1 MYDLLKYTI
10 MKKILLLAV
19 TFCMIAVPAAM
30 AQSRETVKA
39 TRQNQQVQRTIKGE
53 STANRP
59 VKYQKVNKNN
69 SQQTVAPKSSQDNT
83 RVRRPA
89 EAEVIK
95 DKALTQQK
103 SGPKSIQKQN
113 VERVPV
119 DNEVVKDK
127 TLTQQEAA
135 MREKITSE
143 RERLSFECRDAR
155 LKLNNAQGKMET
167 EQRNLQALIEK
178 QQKEKALLAEKQERE
193 AAGGLT
199 DEMRKRHEAEISN
212 LEARHARELMD
223 AQLAVDNAKRAYE
236 ECQLYYENARNAL
249 LEYDR

>member
-1 MYDLLKYTI
+1 MYNLLKYAI

-53 STANRP
+53 STANMP
-59 VKYQKVNKNN
+59 VKYQKVNNN

-95 DKALTQQK
+95 DKALTQQQ
-103 SGPKSIQKQN
+103 SGPKSIQKKT

-143 RERLSFECRDAR
+143 RERLSLECRDAR

-199 DEMRKRHEAEISN
+199 DEMRKRHEGETSD
-212 LEARHARELMD
+212 LETRHARELME

-249 LEYDR
+249 LEYNR

>member
-1 MYDLLKYTI
+1 

-39 TRQNQQVQRTIKGE
+39 TRQNQQVQRTIKGDKGE
-53 STANRP
+53 GTANRP
-59 VKYQKVNKNN
+59 VKYQKANNN

-178 QQKEKALLAEKQERE
+178 QQKELADS
-193 AAGGLT
+193 LT
-199 DEMRKRHEAEISN
+199 RCARDMRPRHQISRRDMPGN
-212 LEARHARELMD
+212 
-223 AQLAVDNAKRAYE
+223 
-236 ECQLYYENARNAL
+236 
-249 LEYDR
+249 